1 MLRVLLAS
9 QPVRAGWFASA
20 TFSTVT
26 HGALIAVAVVT
37 TNQTISAVREMRAA
51 QPPERITYIEPALL
65 EKARRDAEAAKRLE
79 VVKERAAV
87 ERRRLEEAFAAVKRL
102 AALPVEVPDITAVPD
117 LTAVAD
123 AWLEQPDGLGATPAM
138 SLGDIVNCKSAMA
151 PPADGIYTEEMVER
165 SVRAKPGNPKPRYPG
180 ALADMGVEGTFLVRF
195 VVDSLGAVAA
205 DKIEFPRSMHRL
217 FMNAVR
223 SALLKSR
230 YSPAMLAGHVVAQQV
245 SQEFRFVIASRR
257 SQ

>member
-26 HGALIAVAVVT
+26 HGAVIAIAVVT

-51 QPPERITYIEPALL
+51 QPLERITYITPALL
-65 EKARRDAEAAKRLE
+65 EKARRDAKEAMRLD
-79 VVKERAAV
+79 VMRERAAA
-87 ERRRLEEAFAAVKRL
+87 ETRQIEKAFAAVK
-102 AALPVEVPDITAVPD
+102 ALVPPPVEVPDITAVPD
-117 LTAVAD
+117 LTDVAD
-123 AWLEQPDGLGATPAM
+123 AWLKQPDGLGATPAM
-138 SLGDIVNCKSAMA
+138 SLGDIVSRRTAMA
-151 PPADGIYTEEMVER
+151 PPPDGVYSEDMVEQ

-195 VVDSLGAVAA
+195 VVDSLGAVPA

-245 SQEFRFVIASRR
+245 SQEFRFVIGSRR
-257 SQ
+257 TQ

>member
-20 TFSTVT
+20 TFSTIT
-26 HGALIAVAVVT
+26 HGALIAIAVVT
-37 TNQTISAVREMRAA
+37 TNRTISAVREMRAA
-51 QPPERITYIEPALL
+51 QPLERITYIEPALL
-65 EKARRDAEAAKRLE
+65 ERAHRNAEVAKRADAAKARAAAEQ
-79 VVKERAAV
+79 
-87 ERRRLEEAFAAVKRL
+87 RRLEKAFAAVQQL
-102 AALPVEVPDITAVPD
+102 ADLPIEVPDITAVPD

-123 AWLEQPDGLGATPAM
+123 TWLSQPDGLGGPPAM
-138 SLGDIVNCKSAMA
+138 SLGDIVSRKSAMA
-151 PPADGIYTEEMVER
+151 APANGIYTEDMVER

-195 VVDSLGAVAA
+195 VVDSAGAVPA

-223 SALLKSR
+223 TALLRSR
-230 YSPAMLAGHVVAQQV
+230 YSPAMLAGHVVAQEV
-245 SQEFRFVIASRR
+245 SQEFRFVIGNRR